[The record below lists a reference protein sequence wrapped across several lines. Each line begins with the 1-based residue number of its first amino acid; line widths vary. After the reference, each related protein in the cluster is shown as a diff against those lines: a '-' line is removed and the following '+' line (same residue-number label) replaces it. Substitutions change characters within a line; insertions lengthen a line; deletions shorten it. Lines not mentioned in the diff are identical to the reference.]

1 MKRLFIATKITLS
14 PEYHNLMAQLKQEL
28 RHDDITWVKDEVSH
42 LTLRF
47 LGATPDSKIPGIKEA
62 LCNMCEQSTPFYLDL
77 DKLGVFGSRYKP
89 EVLWLGFSEFFFYKQ
104 LFDRLE
110 PQLLEQGFE
119 PAYGNFV
126 PHITLGRVK
135 NVINKQRFW
144 KTIDALTPQCSQM
157 IPITEMTLFQSFLH
171 KDGPEYKTLVSYPL
185 KMNTDV
191 DTP

>member
-1 MKRLFIATKITLS
+1 MKRLFIATKITLGQ
-14 PEYHNLMAQLKQEL
+14 EYHNLVAQLKQEL

-47 LGATPDSKIPGIKEA
+47 LGTTPDSKIPGVKEA
-62 LCNMCEQSTPFYLDL
+62 LRNTCAQSTPFYLDL

-89 EVLWLGFSEFFFYKQ
+89 EVLWVGFSEFFFYKL

-110 PQLLEQGFE
+110 PQLLEQGFA

-144 KTIDALTPQCSQM
+144 KTIDSLSPQCSQM

-171 KDGPEYKTLVSYPL
+171 KDGPEYKVLATYSL
-185 KMNTDV
+185 
-191 DTP
+191 